1 MTGLRDQII
10 SLARLSVQDP
20 RRGARTLL
28 SMDVPLPARTAGLL
42 LMAVASAVLMHLGFL
57 LLPPANDQMSQF
69 LMQSPIRTAVIQ
81 WLILVVSVFLIFQ
94 IGRAWGGHGS
104 LPDTL
109 LIVVWLQVIMLGVQ
123 VVQLL
128 ALILAPPLAG
138 IVNIAGLILF
148 FWLLSSFIAELHGF
162 ASRGKVL
169 AGIFAT
175 TFAMALI
182 VVFVLSLFIGPE
194 ALQGGV

>member
-1 MTGLRDQII
+1 MNELGTQMI
-10 SLARLSVQDP
+10 SLARQSVENP
-20 RRGARTLL
+20 RAGAKTLL
-28 SMDVPLPARTAGLL
+28 SIGVPMPARTAGLL

-57 LLPPANDQMSQF
+57 FLPVTSDPITQF
-69 LMQSPIRTAVIQ
+69 MMQSPVRTAIIQ
-81 WLILVVSVFLIFQ
+81 WLILVVSVLLIYRV
-94 IGRAWGGHGS
+94 GRAWGGHGN

-128 ALILAPPLAG
+128 ALILVPPLAG

-148 FWLLSSFIAELHGF
+148 FWLISGFIAELHGF

-169 AGIFAT
+169 AGIFVIS
-175 TFAMALI
+175 FALALI
-182 VVFVLSLFIGPE
+182 LVVILSAIYGPE
-194 ALQGGV
+194 ALQGV

>member
-1 MTGLRDQII
+1 MTGLWDQIL

-20 RRGARTLL
+20 RTGARTLL
-28 SMDVPLPARTAGLL
+28 SLNVPLPARTAGLL
-42 LMAVASAVLMHLGFL
+42 LMAVASALLIHLGFL
-57 LLPPANDQMSQF
+57 LLPVTGDPLTMF
-69 LMQSPIRTAVIQ
+69 MMQSPIRTAVVQ
-81 WLILVVSVFLIFQ
+81 WLILVVSVFLIYQ
-94 IGRAWGGHGS
+94 IGRAWGGRGS

-123 VVQLL
+123 LVQLL
-128 ALILAPPLAG
+128 ALILVPPLAG
-138 IVNIAGLILF
+138 IVNIGGLILF

-175 TFAMALI
+175 TFAVALI
-182 VVFVLSLFIGPE
+182 VVFVLSMILGPE
-194 ALQGGV
+194 ALQGV

>member
-1 MTGLRDQII
+1 MTGLWDQIV
-10 SLARLSVQDP
+10 SLGRLSVQDP
-20 RRGARTLL
+20 RAGARALL
-28 SMDVPLPARTAGLL
+28 SLDVPLPARTAGLL

-57 LLPPANDQMSQF
+57 LLPPTDDPMSQF
-69 LMQSPIRTAVIQ
+69 VAASPIRSAVIQ
-81 WLILVVSVFLIFQ
+81 WLILVISVLLIYQ
-94 IGRAWGGHGS
+94 VGRAWGGQGN

-128 ALILAPPLAG
+128 ALILVPPLAG
-138 IVNIAGLILF
+138 IVNIGGLILF
-148 FWLLSSFIAELHGF
+148 FWLLSSFVAELHGF

-175 TFAMALI
+175 TFAVALI
-182 VVFVLSLFIGPE
+182 ALFLLSMIFGPE
-194 ALQGGV
+194 ALQGV

>member
-57 LLPPANDQMSQF
+57 LLPPANDQMSHF

-81 WLILVVSVFLIFQ
+81 WLILVISVFLIFQ

-175 TFAMALI
+175 TFAVALI